1 MKPPWMDDPPVQ
13 ALLAALTRGGIAA
26 RFVGGC
32 VRDTVLGRPVGE
44 IDIAVDKPPETVMRA
59 LEAADLKVV
68 PTGLKHGTVTA
79 IVKGKPF
86 ELTTLRRDVETDGR
100 RAVVAFTDDW
110 RIDAERR
117 DFTFNAMY
125 AEPDGTIWDPFD
137 GRADLLAGRVRFI
150 GDPDQRI
157 AEDRLRVLRF
167 FRFHAWFGKPP
178 LDSAGFDACR
188 RNAGA
193 LSSLSA
199 ERVAKELLRLL
210 AAPAPTDALEAM
222 AEAGALDHW
231 LPEYAGAARLKA
243 LIAREREDCARSAAP
258 AGRNRLAARDGGRQ
272 AAETLDP
279 AIAAPAVDAGTR
291 GSRRSFKSAR
301 RALSTRHQPLHRP
314 RAARGSGRLARRPR
328 ACADMDPAGI
338 ADRRRRCA
346 GARPQTRA
354 PGGRAARGRR
364 ALVDRR
370 RFFRRPRRL
379 PGRAEA
385 PCPHGMIRPG
395 LTFALWLAI
404 VVFVVLNDMVG
415 DTWIGLTLSVRAVEW
430 YKALVPLPYVAMLAL
445 IHARRT
451 AGPRWF
457 EAALLAALLWP
468 SSTVIVDFLYARF
481 FYADDPAAFLDRF
494 AFWWGAP
501 YPLLVLGLF
510 AFPIVAGA
518 ALSRH
523 PDRRRA

>member
-32 VRDTVLGRPVGE
+32 VRDSVLGRPVGE
-44 IDIAVDKPPETVMRA
+44 IDLAVDKPPETVMRA

-178 LDSAGFDACR
+178 LDGAGFEACR

-193 LSSLSA
+193 ARELSA
-199 ERVAKELLRLL
+199 ERVRKELLRLL
-210 AAPAPTDALEAM
+210 AAPDPADALAAM

-231 LPEYAGAARLKA
+231 LPEYDGTARLRI
-243 LIAREREDCARSAAP
+243 LIAREDSPHPLR
-258 AGRNRLAARDGGRQ
+258 RLASVLPVGANATQIGKRLKLSTQEALRLEVML
-272 AAETLDP
+272 APLP
-279 AIAAPAVDAGTR
+279 AIDIAGGPAAWRAGIYRLGKGLYADRLLLAPDAPGDWRGALGMARAWTPPELPVSGRDALALGLKPGPQVGKLIEAVERAWIEGD
-291 GSRRSFKSAR
+291 FSAD
-301 RALSTRHQPLHRP
+301 
-314 RAARGSGRLARRPR
+314 RAACLAELERLAR
-328 ACADMDPAGI
+328 
-338 ADRRRRCA
+338 
-346 GARPQTRA
+346 
-354 PGGRAARGRR
+354 
-364 ALVDRR
+364 
-370 RFFRRPRRL
+370 
-379 PGRAEA
+379 
-385 PCPHGMIRPG
+385 
-395 LTFALWLAI
+395 
-404 VVFVVLNDMVG
+404 
-415 DTWIGLTLSVRAVEW
+415 
-430 YKALVPLPYVAMLAL
+430 
-445 IHARRT
+445 T
-451 AGPRWF
+451 A
-457 EAALLAALLWP
+457 
-468 SSTVIVDFLYARF
+468 
-481 FYADDPAAFLDRF
+481 
-494 AFWWGAP
+494 
-501 YPLLVLGLF
+501 
-510 AFPIVAGA
+510 
-518 ALSRH
+518 
-523 PDRRRA
+523 